1 MKNTTKLR
9 NNLFHSTFLILLL
22 ILFLILHPSTA
33 QAQPFGYAWSKVG
46 TIDEANVS
54 GTTDHIDF
62 PVLLHLID
70 PDLRTTANG
79 GHVYSTI
86 GNDIL
91 FTLEDCSQPLY
102 HQIERYVPTTGEL
115 LVWVRFPV
123 LYATSNTIFHMY
135 YGNSTVA
142 SPTESVD
149 TWSAAYRMVQ
159 HLQNNPGTAAPQM
172 RDATSNN
179 NNGTANGGMSA
190 ANSVAGM
197 IDEAV
202 SFDGTN
208 DYIVVPGFDYSS
220 APLGFTVSFWFRI
233 NDNSGTS
240 YQYMFSHNNYGLQHS
255 LNVYFAESSVPVV
268 GDIDVLKTIF
278 MDQNDAIS
286 TEGLDSNPGFA
297 NGAWHYYTF
306 VVGNAPGGDWVYV
319 DGEEISTLS
328 FQGSDPF
335 TPPGSIF
342 LGARAD
348 LNATRFLKGFLD
360 EVRISNE
367 PRSADWIM
375 TEFDNQT
382 TPMGYAAFGPETDA
396 YINCTPLPVELVA
409 FNATALEERN
419 VLADWITASEIN
431 SDYFVVERTTDGVQF
446 EAIGTVDAAGT
457 SLEPIHYEL
466 IDENALTGTSYYRL
480 KEVDLDGTAT
490 YSELKS
496 VNFDGISI
504 LSAFPNPGTEEI
516 NFIIYSTNATA
527 FELNITDATGRIV
540 EHRNLVLE
548 EGSNNFELPLEKY
561 AKGQY
566 FLRVGN
572 EQTQHIS
579 QVFYVR

>member
-1 MKNTTKLR
+1 MR
-9 NNLFHSTFLILLL
+9 NAAFKFHRNLFHPLSF
-22 ILFLILHPSTA
+22 ILFSLFFSSPKTW
-33 QAQPFGYAWSKVG
+33 AQPFGYAYSKVG
-46 TIDEANVS
+46 TIDAANVT
-54 GTTDHIDF
+54 GLTNHADF

-79 GHVYSTI
+79 GHVYSAI

-91 FTLEDCSQPLY
+91 FTLDDCSQPLY
-102 HQIERYVPTTGEL
+102 HQIERYIPTTGEL

-123 LYATSNTIFHMY
+123 LYATTNTIFHMY
-135 YGNSTVA
+135 YGNSSVA

-149 TWSAAYRMVQ
+149 TWSAAYKMVQ
-159 HLQNNPGTAAPQM
+159 HMQNNPGTGAPQM
-172 RDATSNN
+172 RDASSNS
-179 NNGTANGGMSA
+179 NNGTANGGMTA
-190 ANSVAGM
+190 ANSVAGI
-197 IDEAV
+197 IDEAL

-208 DYIVVPGFDYSS
+208 DYVVVPGFDYSS

-233 NDNSGTS
+233 DDNTGTS

-286 TEGLDSNPGFA
+286 TEGLDSSPGFA
-297 NGAWHYYTF
+297 DGNWHYYTF
-306 VVGNAPGGDWVYV
+306 VVGNAPGGAWVYV
-319 DGEEISTLS
+319 DGVEIATLS
-328 FQGSDPF
+328 FQGSDPY
-335 TPPGSIF
+335 TPPGNIF
-342 LGARAD
+342 LGGRTD

-360 EVRISNE
+360 EVRISDE
-367 PRSADWIM
+367 PRSADWLK

-382 TPMGYAAFGPETDA
+382 TPMGYATFGPETDA
-396 YINCTPLPVELVA
+396 YLNCAPLPVELLA

-419 VLADWITASEIN
+419 VLADWITASELN

-457 SLEPIHYEL
+457 SLNPIQYEL
-466 IDENALTGTSYYRL
+466 IDENALSGTSYYRL
-480 KEVDLDGTAT
+480 KEVDLDGTFT

-496 VNFDGISI
+496 VNFEGISI

-516 NFIIYSTNATA
+516 NFIIYSTTETA
-527 FELNITDATGRIV
+527 FELTVTDATGRIV
-540 EHRNLVLE
+540 EHGLLSLE